1 MILLL
6 WRSLHQIILTYFSLF
21 KKIMLKC
28 KRSSM
33 MVILHFHPWSEPFWH
48 RPNRLPVFTLKLKS
62 FSHKKMYRI
71 SKTLWWTLWPRFYW
85 IWCQSFYQILTKMAA
100 ILVTIMATMPAK
112 NLWKIQWSLSII
124 LVTIMAKKSG
134 IMLAKISGECLDIK
148 NLLFGWPGTAN
159 TAENVLK

>member
-1 MILLL
+1 
-6 WRSLHQIILTYFSLF
+6 
-21 KKIMLKC
+21 
-28 KRSSM
+28 
-33 MVILHFHPWSEPFWH
+33 
-48 RPNRLPVFTLKLKS
+48 
-62 FSHKKMYRI
+62 MYRI

-159 TAENVLK
+159 AAERTEIISKKNRDPFFKLMKKKYESKFNQGECRFSTFSLV